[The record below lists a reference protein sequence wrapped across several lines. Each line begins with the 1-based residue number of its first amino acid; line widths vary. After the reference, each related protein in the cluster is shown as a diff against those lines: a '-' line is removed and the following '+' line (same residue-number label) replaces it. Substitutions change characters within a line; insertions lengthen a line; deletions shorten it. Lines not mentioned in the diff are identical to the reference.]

1 MSTSTDAERSVYV
14 GNVDPQVT
22 EELLYE
28 LFTQLGPVTGIR
40 YPKDKVQQTYQ
51 GFAFVE
57 FAAPRDQ
64 EYVLQLAA
72 RTKGKVARLYD
83 KWLNVRQVGE
93 NSGSSGKAT
102 GAADKVAGNV
112 DDMPLAKV
120 LISNL
125 SDTTETKT
133 LSRIVSKLGKVY
145 RPIERFSSG
154 ASITDAQDSCYV
166 FFNYYR
172 DADKAIAQLN
182 DTHVGN
188 TRVSVAFAPR
198 PAGQKGH
205 YGTAVDRR
213 LNSEAEKH
221 GLI

>member
-1 MSTSTDAERSVYV
+1 MSSSTDAQRSVYV
-14 GNVDPQVT
+14 GNLDPQVT

-57 FAAPRDQ
+57 FATPRDQ
-64 EYVLQLAA
+64 EYVLQLAT
-72 RTKGKVARLYD
+72 RTKGNVARLFD
-83 KWLNVRQVGE
+83 KWLNIRKVGE
-93 NSGSSGKAT
+93 NNATSESGSAKG
-102 GAADKVAGNV
+102 GNA
-112 DDMPLAKV
+112 DDMPLAKIV
-120 LISNL
+120 IGNL

-133 LSRIVSKLGKVY
+133 LSRVVSKLGKIY
-145 RPIERFSSG
+145 CPIERFSSG
-154 ASITDAQDSCYV
+154 NAGDTQDSCIV

-182 DTHVGN
+182 DSHIGN
-188 TRVSVAFAPR
+188 TRVTVSYSPR

-205 YGTAVDRR
+205 YGSAVDRR
-213 LNSEAEKH
+213 LNAEAEKH